1 MLFFPQSHTFTAN
14 PPLKKKVFVHEAVGG
29 DGGASSSAL
38 LLVENRERFP

>member
-1 MLFFPQSHTFTAN
+1 MKSLSATG
-14 PPLKKKVFVHEAVGG
+14 LSEWIYKKKKVFAQSKVGG